1 LKQITKWALFS
12 LCATSFFCSEK
23 KKKPHLGGNMPPLK
37 NNGNQARIEH
47 DGGVSGDKKHL
58 LALMVF

>member
-1 LKQITKWALFS
+1 
-12 LCATSFFCSEK
+12 
-23 KKKPHLGGNMPPLK
+23 MPPLK

>member
-1 LKQITKWALFS
+1 
-12 LCATSFFCSEK
+12 
-23 KKKPHLGGNMPPLK
+23 MPPLK

-58 LALMVF
+58 IALMVFQQNTFLRPSEFLRRV